1 MKYHYC
7 SGRES
12 FVELGVSQCAETN
25 ALGACGA
32 STLGAIEF
40 DAGNIYAAQ
49 GVVAHPDGQHLLMAY
64 AAYPFGDYGIT
75 RAPAG
80 GNASNWRKNNG
91 VGLLRTRVDGFAH
104 IEAPHSGMLHTFTTV
119 PLRVSAAK
127 GLTVEINFAA
137 AVEGTVQVELLDAK
151 TSQPIPNYTRADS
164 EPLFG
169 NFVRRKA
176 RWGRPQHWEST
187 ARVRASA
194 VQLAVHF
201 RNAKVYSL
209 LALNSDSGQSQ
220 S

>member
-1 MKYHYC
+1 MGK
-7 SGRES
+7 SG
-12 FVELGVSQCAETN
+12 LA
-25 ALGACGA
+25 
-32 STLGAIEF
+32 
-40 DAGNIYAAQ
+40 
-49 GVVAHPDGQHLLMAY
+49 
-64 AAYPFGDYGIT
+64 
-75 RAPAG
+75 
-80 GNASNWRKNNG
+80 
-91 VGLLRTRVDGFAH
+91 
-104 IEAPHSGMLHTFTTV
+104 
-119 PLRVSAAK
+119 LRVQQHRVSMWSRVSPR
-127 GLTVEINFAA
+127 LVFTSHQFPVAA

-209 LALNSDSGQSQ
+209 ALNSDSGQSQ